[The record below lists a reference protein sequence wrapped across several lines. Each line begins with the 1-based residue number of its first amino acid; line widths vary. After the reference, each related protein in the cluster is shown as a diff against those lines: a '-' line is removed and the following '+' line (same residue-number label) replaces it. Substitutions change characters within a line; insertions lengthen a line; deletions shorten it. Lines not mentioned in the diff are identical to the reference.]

1 MPKLKVAVIFGGSSS
16 EHDVSRVSA
25 RNVIN
30 NLNRE
35 KYDVYTIGITKQGKW
50 LYFNGSVEEIESGAW
65 EKGDVCKAVL
75 SPDATDRCF
84 WIIKDDKTEKLPV
97 DVVVPI
103 LHGKNG
109 EDGTIQGLLQLAKI
123 PYTGPGVLSSAM
135 CMDKAMAKYIL
146 EAGGVPVAK
155 WEVVRALDLENPSA
169 VAEKIEGKFTYPV
182 FVKPSSAG
190 SSFGASKV
198 NTKDE
203 LIPALRQALLHDKKA
218 LVEEAIVGREIE
230 CAVIGNNEALASVVG
245 EIFTKND
252 FYDFEAKYTPG
263 LSYTVVPADISE
275 EKAERVREIAKK
287 AYMLLECEGFSRVDF
302 FVEEA
307 GRIVL
312 NEINT
317 IPGFTDISLFPVMW
331 EKTGIPTDK
340 LLDKII
346 AYAIERN

>member
-1 MPKLKVAVIFGGSSS
+1 MAAAHR
-16 EHDVSRVSA
+16 HDVSRVSA

-146 EAGGVPVAK
+146 EAGGVPVAN

-203 LIPALRQALLHDKKA
+203 LIPALRQALLHDKSPC
-218 LVEEAIVGREIE
+218 GG
-230 CAVIGNNEALASVVG
+230 GNSRARNRVCGDRKQRGFASVVG

-252 FYDFEAKYTPG
+252 FYDFEAKYTRAFP
-263 LSYTVVPADISE
+263 I
-275 EKAERVREIAKK
+275 R
-287 AYMLLECEGFSRVDF
+287 
-302 FVEEA
+302 
-307 GRIVL
+307 
-312 NEINT
+312 
-317 IPGFTDISLFPVMW
+317 LFPQ
-331 EKTGIPTDK
+331 T
-340 LLDKII
+340 
-346 AYAIERN
+346 